1 MGSHPMSPGTMLGGR
16 YRLDVLLT
24 EHHGARFWRATDTV
38 LSRSVAVHALASDD
52 QRADAVL
59 EAARRSVT
67 VTDPHFL
74 RVLDCDDDGSL
85 TWVINEWGE
94 GISLDRMLE
103 LRGPL
108 PVPRAAWLVR
118 EVAEAITNAHA
129 HGVHHGRLNPE
140 AVLVTDAGSVK
151 LIGFVTQG
159 AFEGGR
165 ETDPTYG
172 DLAPRERDVI
182 DLAGILYAA
191 LTGKWAG
198 ASRSQVT
205 PAPRENGHPLRPRQ
219 VRAGIPRSLDALCD
233 RVLNKEA
240 SQHALPIETAQEI
253 AAALA
258 DQVGDPAAAAPMD
271 VGSFHAEPTQALR
284 RLEAGLPRTGDPDA
298 THAAPP
304 PGRRDDTSPTLEPFE
319 QPDDRPLFA
328 AHERR
333 VPAGA
338 PAPPPPRPA
347 HTSTSGG
354 PGTGTGTGTG
364 SGSGVF
370 WPFPDEAGG
379 FTGKEGR
386 GWLRLAVI
394 VAIVIAVLA
403 GVFFAV
409 NYVREQR
416 PSADPSAGADVGT
429 PVRIAAA
436 ADFDPEGDG
445 AENPD
450 GVGQAID
457 GDPQSGWRTSTYYDE
472 LELQK
477 GGVGLVLDLGSEH
490 DVRSV
495 SLRFGTQPTTFEVY
509 AAPAGTTARPTDL
522 GGLQQVVDARTAT
535 GSSYTV
541 RPATEL
547 RTRFLVVWLTKLPAV
562 GEDFRGDVREVTVHE

>member
-16 YRLDVLLT
+16 YRLEVLLT

-52 QRADAVL
+52 QRAEAVL
-59 EAARRSVT
+59 DAARRSVS

-108 PVPRAAWLVR
+108 AVPRAAWLVR
-118 EVAEAITNAHA
+118 EVAEAITNAHS
-129 HGVHHGRLNPE
+129 HGVTHGRLNPE

-159 AFEGGR
+159 AFEGR
-165 ETDPTYG
+165 RATEPAYA
-172 DLAPRERDVI
+172 DLEPRERDVI

-198 ASRSQVT
+198 ASPSQVS

-240 SQHALPIETAQEI
+240 LQHAMPIETAHEI
-253 AAALA
+253 AAALT
-258 DQVGDPAAAAPMD
+258 DYVGDPAAPLDA
-271 VGSFHAEPTQALR
+271 GSFHAEPTQALR
-284 RLEAGLPRTGDPDA
+284 LPMNGDPDS
-298 THAAPP
+298 THAAPAP
-304 PGRRDDTSPTLEPFE
+304 TEANLRDDASPTMAPFE

-354 PGTGTGTGTG
+354 PGTGTGTGAGTG
-364 SGSGVF
+364 TGGVY
-370 WPFPDEAGG
+370 WPFPEEPGG

-394 VAIVIAVLA
+394 VALVIAVLA

-409 NYVREQR
+409 NDVREQR
-416 PSADPSAGADVGT
+416 PSADPSAGTDVGT
-429 PVRIAAA
+429 PVRIALAD
-436 ADFDPEGDG
+436 DFDPEGDG

-457 GDPQSGWRTSTYYDE
+457 GNPRTGWRTSTYYDE

-490 DVRSV
+490 DVRSM
-495 SLRFGTQPTTFEVY
+495 SLRFGSQPTTFEVY
-509 AAPAGTTARPTDL
+509 AAPTGTTDRPADL
-522 GGLQQVVDARTAT
+522 GGLQQVVDETTAT
-535 GSSYTV
+535 GPSYTV
-541 RPATEL
+541 RPAAEL
-547 RTRFLVVWLTKLPAV
+547 KARFLVVWLTKLPPA
-562 GEDFRGDVREVTVHE
+562 GADFRGDVREVTVHE